1 MSAPIYTRVRSTII
15 KTLLVFAQGELK
27 RPKKL
32 EQVKNI
38 SDDIS
43 GIIDDVSDDISDV
56 SDGITYGIN
65 DGVGDVNISVKIM
78 KIPLFPRIS
87 LSI

>member
-56 SDGITYGIN
+56 SDGITYGVTWWCWWCQYFCQN
-65 DGVGDVNISVKIM
+65 YENP
-78 KIPLFPRIS
+78 PLPS
-87 LSI
+87 N